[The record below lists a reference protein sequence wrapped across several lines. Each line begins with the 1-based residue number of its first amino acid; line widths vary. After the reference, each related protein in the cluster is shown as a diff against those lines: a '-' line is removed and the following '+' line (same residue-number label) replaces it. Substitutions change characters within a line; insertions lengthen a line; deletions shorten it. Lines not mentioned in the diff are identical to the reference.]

1 MIEGWPDDMTLW
13 DQLFGLISI
22 QFSIQFHR
30 SSASKNKNSAIFFF
44 FFNFISNLTKK
55 SFIFFYYIP
64 DPVGN
69 VHLLDGDLLI
79 FVIYVKCWF
88 CLLVSEW
95 TCESRFSRLIQRIWV
110 FFCCFSCKLKLNGL
124 AKLVYLATIHYIK
137 FDIRFLLNCIACHKF
152 ILTIMTLNI
161 YLFIY
166 LFVACEYSRLSQKKH
181 LHFGLKNSILMK

>member
-1 MIEGWPDDMTLW
+1 MTWHCEISCSGW
-13 DQLFGLISI
+13 SA
-22 QFSIQFHR
+22 FSSVF
-30 SSASKNKNSAIFFF
+30 SSTARPHLRIRILPFIFF

-95 TCESRFSRLIQRIWV
+95 TCENRFSRLIQRIWV

-137 FDIRFLLNCIACHKF
+137 FDIRFLLNCFAYHKF

-161 YLFIY
+161 YLFICS
-166 LFVACEYSRLSQKKH
+166 LWIQPPLAEKASAFWPQKFH
-181 LHFGLKNSILMK
+181 TNEVNQCLHY